1 MSILCAVSGKVSPDN
16 VVTVGHDLATTYDT
30 ELAVLNVMTRDR
42 FETLADERVEFYMDD
57 GAAEAKQTART
68 VTRETITEPHNFDP
82 RGRVG
87 DPTEE
92 IIEEAARMDAT
103 YIVIGGRK
111 RTPVGKAVFGS
122 TTQSVLLN
130 AEQPVVTVMS
140 EE

>member
-1 MSILCAVSGKVSPDN
+1 MSILCAVSGETSPDN
-16 VVTVGHDLATTYDT
+16 VITVGHDLATAYDT
-30 ELAVLNVMTRDR
+30 ELVVLHVMTRDR
-42 FETLADERVEFYMDD
+42 FETLAEERVEYYMDD
-57 GAAEAKQTART
+57 GTQEAEQTART
-68 VTRETITEPHNFDP
+68 VTRETITEPRQFDP

-92 IIEEAARMDAT
+92 IVQEAARMDAAF
-103 YIVIGGRK
+103 IVIGGRK

-140 EE
+140 D